1 MTDTTVDP
9 RFEALRAPFRA
20 NKIGKLPKVW
30 CGACRSATKQAKRT
44 DACGQHNHRVETCRT
59 CKARLTTAHMHVDY
73 VGHAHVTERLLEVD
87 PTWSWE
93 PVALNEQGTPLL
105 DGNGGLWI
113 RLTVAGVTRLGY
125 GHPDGK
131 SGGDAVK
138 ETIGDAIRN
147 AALRFG
153 VAIDLWMK
161 ERATGSGEAMPDEPE
176 AQVGDEALVTMRRRI
191 VNAGA
196 VRGYPALALIE
207 DDFREWSRGKE
218 ITDADVATL
227 AEYLTVMERKPRDA
241 NGVPA

>member
-1 MTDTTVDP
+1 MSAPT
-9 RFEALRAPFRA
+9 REAQFAALRAPFNRG
-20 NKIGKLPKVW
+20 KIGKLPKVY
-30 CGACRSATKQAKRT
+30 CGACRSATRQAKRT
-44 DACGQHNHRVETCRT
+44 DACGQHGHKVVTCQT
-59 CKARLTTAHMHVDY
+59 CKARITSAHMHVDY

-93 PVALNEQGTPLL
+93 PVAMSDAGTPLL
-105 DGNGGLWI
+105 DENGGMWI

-125 GHPDGK
+125 GHADGK

-161 ERATGSGEAMPDEPE
+161 ERATGAGEAMPDDPD
-176 AQVGDEALVTMRRRI
+176 AKVGDDALATMRRRI

-196 VRGYPALALIE
+196 ARGFPAIPLIE

-218 ITDADVATL
+218 ITDANIATL
-227 AEYLTVMERKPRDA
+227 AEYLAYMERKPREA
-241 NGVPA
+241 AAS